1 MIKIITAINNPYL
14 NEELKEENNIE
25 TICKDIQY
33 KEGILEILEY
43 KKEINYIIIDENL
56 PGEIQLEKLIE
67 KIFENNEEIKIIIL
81 IKKENKEIIKNLN
94 FLNDKNIIKIY
105 YEDEINLYK
114 LKNYKNNLEN
124 IKKEKN
130 ILNIKNKLNKNK
142 IILNKKQTK
151 IITIFGEEKVGKS
164 MTIINL
170 GYYLSSKNCKILL
183 VELNKESPNMKIILE
198 RNEVNIKTKKD
209 KIKIKN
215 TYKKVIGKYKQK
227 YINEKIIKKMI
238 KKINKNIDLISYN
251 KLLNFKII
259 NKLKNNYNFIL
270 IEINS
275 KKINKN
281 ILIKSD
287 KNILLLKN
295 NLLGI
300 KNSKKIIEKNKI
312 NKLENIKII
321 INNYNKYSIDEN
333 IIKNI
338 FNKYE
343 LIGKIKYKEEYEDL
357 INTNFRNIKKYEKII
372 EEDIKNIERKIFE

>member
-25 TICKDIQY
+25 IICKDIQY

-56 PGEIQLEKLIE
+56 PGEIKLEKLIE

-81 IKKENKEIIKNLN
+81 IKKENKEIIKDLN

-343 LIGKIKYKEEYEDL
+343 LIGKIKYKEEYENL

>member
-124 IKKEKN
+124 IKKKKN
-130 ILNIKNKLNKNK
+130 ILKIKKKLNKNK

>member
-25 TICKDIQY
+25 IICKDIQY

-56 PGEIQLEKLIE
+56 PGEIKLEKLIE

-81 IKKENKEIIKNLN
+81 IKKENKEIIKDLN

-198 RNEVNIKTKKD
+198 RTEVNIKTKKD

-215 TYKKVIGKYKQK
+215 IYKKVIGKYKQK

-343 LIGKIKYKEEYEDL
+343 LIGKIKYKEEYENL